1 MPSITRSKAMDDM
14 NELTVIVVRKADAK
28 RHVTDGEAFRLI
40 RPLFETNGL
49 EVGDAIDLEDGFLFS
64 IRPRTES
71 WNGTER
77 DAIMAG
83 LSCLGS
89 LGFSGYIARKVL
101 EDEVPIDACAVALG
115 VVTLAATAALAA
127 GGIIAC
133 VKGGRAI
140 GRRLLARGL
149 A

>member
-1 MPSITRSKAMDDM
+1 MDDM

-28 RHVTDGEAFRLI
+28 RHVTDGGAFRLI
-40 RPLFETNGL
+40 RPLFETNGI

-89 LGFSGYIARKVL
+89 LGFSGYIAQKVL
-101 EDEVPIDACAVALG
+101 EDEVSVDAASVALG
-115 VVTLAATAALAA
+115 VVALAATAALAA

-140 GRRLLARGL
+140 GRRLLARRL

>member
-1 MPSITRSKAMDDM
+1 MDDM

-40 RPLFETNGL
+40 RPLFETNGI

-89 LGFSGYIARKVL
+89 LGFSGYIAQKVL
-101 EDEVPIDACAVALG
+101 EDEVSVDAASVALG
-115 VVTLAATAALAA
+115 VVALAATAALAA

-133 VKGGRAI
+133 VKGDRAI
-140 GRRLLARGL
+140 GRRLLARRL

>member
-1 MPSITRSKAMDDM
+1 MDDM

-40 RPLFETNGL
+40 RPLFETNGI

-89 LGFSGYIARKVL
+89 LGFSGYIAQKVL
-101 EDEVPIDACAVALG
+101 EDEVSVDAASVALG
-115 VVTLAATAALAA
+115 VVALAATAALAA

-140 GRRLLARGL
+140 GRRLLARRL

>member
-1 MPSITRSKAMDDM
+1 MDDM

-40 RPLFETNGL
+40 RPLFETNGI

-71 WNGTER
+71 WNGTEH

-89 LGFSGYIARKVL
+89 LGFSGYIAQKVL
-101 EDEVPIDACAVALG
+101 EDEVSVDAASVALG
-115 VVTLAATAALAA
+115 VVALAATAALAA

-140 GRRLLARGL
+140 GRRLLARRL

>member
-1 MPSITRSKAMDDM
+1 MDDM

-40 RPLFETNGL
+40 RPLFETNGI
-49 EVGDAIDLEDGFLFS
+49 EVGDAIDLEDGLLFS

-89 LGFSGYIARKVL
+89 LGFSGYIAQKVL
-101 EDEVPIDACAVALG
+101 EDGATIDAGTVALG
-115 VVTLAATAALAA
+115 VVALAATAALAA

-140 GRRLLARGL
+140 GRRLLARGF

>member
-1 MPSITRSKAMDDM
+1 MDDM

-40 RPLFETNGL
+40 RPLFETNGI

-89 LGFSGYIARKVL
+89 LGFSGYIAQKVL
-101 EDEVPIDACAVALG
+101 EDEVSVDAASVALG
-115 VVTLAATAALAA
+115 VVALAAAAALAA

-140 GRRLLARGL
+140 GRRLLARRL

>member
-1 MPSITRSKAMDDM
+1 MDDM
-14 NELTVIVVRKADAK
+14 NELTVIVVRKADAR

-40 RPLFETNGL
+40 RPLFETNGI

-64 IRPRTES
+64 IRPRPES

-89 LGFSGYIARKVL
+89 LGFSGYIAQKVL
-101 EDEVPIDACAVALG
+101 EDEVSVDAASVALG
-115 VVTLAATAALAA
+115 VVALAATAALAA

-140 GRRLLARGL
+140 GRRLLARRL

>member
-1 MPSITRSKAMDDM
+1 MDDM

-40 RPLFETNGL
+40 RPLFETNGI

-89 LGFSGYIARKVL
+89 LGFSGYIAQKVL
-101 EDEVPIDACAVALG
+101 EDEVSVDSASVALG
-115 VVTLAATAALAA
+115 VVALAATAALAA

-140 GRRLLARGL
+140 GRRLLARRL

>member
-1 MPSITRSKAMDDM
+1 MDDM

-40 RPLFETNGL
+40 RPLFETNGI

-89 LGFSGYIARKVL
+89 LGFSGYIAQKVL
-101 EDEVPIDACAVALG
+101 EDDVSVDAASVALG
-115 VVTLAATAALAA
+115 VVALAATAALAA

-140 GRRLLARGL
+140 GRRLLARRL

>member
-1 MPSITRSKAMDDM
+1 MDDM

-28 RHVTDGEAFRLI
+28 RHVTNGEAFRLI
-40 RPLFETNGL
+40 RPLFETNGI

-64 IRPRTES
+64 IRPRTKS
-71 WNGTER
+71 WNDTER

-89 LGFSGYIARKVL
+89 LGFSGYIAQKVL

-115 VVTLAATAALAA
+115 VVALVAGTAVVA

-133 VKGGRAI
+133 AKGGRAI
-140 GRRLLARGL
+140 GRRLLARRFT
-149 A
+149 

>member
-1 MPSITRSKAMDDM
+1 MDDM

-40 RPLFETNGL
+40 RPLFETNGI
-49 EVGDAIDLEDGFLFS
+49 EVGDTIDLEDGFLFS

-89 LGFSGYIARKVL
+89 LGFSGYIAQKVL
-101 EDEVPIDACAVALG
+101 EDEVSVDAASVALG
-115 VVTLAATAALAA
+115 VVALAATAALAA

-140 GRRLLARGL
+140 GRRLLARRL

>member
-1 MPSITRSKAMDDM
+1 MDDM

-40 RPLFETNGL
+40 RPLFETNGI

-89 LGFSGYIARKVL
+89 LGFSGYIAQKVL
-101 EDEVPIDACAVALG
+101 EDEVSVDAASVALG
-115 VVTLAATAALAA
+115 VVALAATAALAA

-140 GRRLLARGL
+140 GRHLFARRLA
-149 A
+149 